1 MSKAKKEKKRTT
13 KSYYREVVVLTPES
27 PSNAY
32 GPVTVSCPQL
42 DCVYV
47 EIGSKRVYIDA
58 SCEDVYVSVE
68 GPIGEAFIGSE
79 SDSASGDGK

>member
-1 MSKAKKEKKRTT
+1 MSKTKKKKTRTT
-13 KSYYREVVVLTPES
+13 QSYYSEVVLLAPES

-42 DCVYV
+42 DCVYL

-68 GPIGEAFIGSE
+68 GTIGEAFIGS
-79 SDSASGDGK
+79 DSASGADK

>member
-13 KSYYREVVVLTPES
+13 TSLYREVIMVTQES
-27 PSNAY
+27 TGNTI
-32 GPVTVSCPQL
+32 GPPTILCMDTSC
-42 DCVYV
+42 VWI

-68 GPIGEAFIGSE
+68 GTIGEAFIGS
-79 SDSASGDGK
+79 DSGEGEEK